1 MSTPTDPTTAELD
14 ARVIRELRQNLERVE
29 SLEDGAAHGW
39 SLRLTFGEIRALL
52 RAVDERDDLKRRL
65 LGEWEGDL
73 PEPKPAAPV
82 LYVCRRDADC
92 TFGAHSHR
100 CVTENVTPPEPD
112 VTTASEGATCVCG
125 ILIARLGSSG
135 PWRHLAPPLDPTH
148 YARPRA

>member
-14 ARVIRELRQNLERVE
+14 ARVIRDLRQNLERVE
-29 SLEDGAAHGW
+29 SLENGAAHGW

-73 PEPKPAAPV
+73 PEPKPAAPI
-82 LYVCRRDADC
+82 LYVCRRDDEC
-92 TFGAHSHR
+92 QWGAHSRR
-100 CVTENVTPPEPD
+100 CIEENDTPEQKAP
-112 VTTASEGATCVCG
+112 VANEGATCVCG

-135 PWRHLAPPLDPTH
+135 PWRHLSPPLDPTH

>member
-14 ARVIRELRQNLERVE
+14 ARVIRDLRQNLERVE

-92 TFGAHSHR
+92 TFGAHSTR
-100 CVTENVTPPEPD
+100 CINENATTESTTDEP
-112 VTTASEGATCVCG
+112 GPTCQRCNG
-125 ILIARLGSSG
+125 RGGLPYDG
-135 PWRHLAPPLDPTH
+135 PCSDCAGTGFLA
-148 YARPRA
+148 